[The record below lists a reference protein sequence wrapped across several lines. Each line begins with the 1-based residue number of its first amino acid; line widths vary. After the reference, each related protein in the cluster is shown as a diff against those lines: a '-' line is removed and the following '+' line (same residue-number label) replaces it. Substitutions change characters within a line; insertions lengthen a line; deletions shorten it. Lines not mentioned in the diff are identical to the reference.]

1 MSDEGAQV
9 IPGLVV
15 RRGRMGRCTYS
26 VEGKRALAQ
35 RALQPGVSV
44 ARLALTHGINANVL
58 RKWVRRY
65 GSCGVSSGSSETSSS
80 SVLLPVAI
88 ANEAKN
94 TTTGSSESCIEIVWA
109 AATVRLRGPVDLRS
123 LGIVLDCLAQR
134 A

>member
-1 MSDEGAQV
+1 MSDDAAQV

-35 RALQPGVSV
+35 RALQPGVSI

-65 GSCGVSSGSSETSSS
+65 GSSGVSCGSSESSS
-80 SVLLPVAI
+80 SPVLLPVAI
-88 ANEAKN
+88 ASEAKRP
-94 TTTGSSESCIEIVWA
+94 TTSSPESCIEIIWA
-109 AATVRLRGPVDLRS
+109 AATVRLRGPVDMRS

-134 A
+134 T